1 MTVSN
6 IRYELWDDLNQK
18 SIISDSF
25 SYMQEARSTLLALH
39 MALVKRNLVIVALVE
54 ERSMAD
60 GSSVY
65 ITRNIDE
72 QGVMVMDNVASSI
85 PIDTTVSSI

>member
-1 MTVSN
+1 
-6 IRYELWDDLNQK
+6 
-18 SIISDSF
+18 
-25 SYMQEARSTLLALH
+25 MQEARSTLLALH